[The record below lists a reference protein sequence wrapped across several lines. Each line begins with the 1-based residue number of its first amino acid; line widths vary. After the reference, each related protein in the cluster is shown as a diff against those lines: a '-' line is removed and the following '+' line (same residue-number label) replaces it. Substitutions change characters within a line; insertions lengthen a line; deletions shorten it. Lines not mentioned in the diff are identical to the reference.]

1 VISLLPDHRETLVLP
16 KPATVVYQIL
26 TAATS
31 HKLFV
36 QPDEKKLY
44 FNGWVRETRFRISLR
59 QRRANHYLPLV
70 IGQIEST
77 STGCLLFLDYKLFPM
92 TRLLL
97 TLWTIFL
104 VMGSFFV
111 WYQTKTFFIL
121 PSGFAIIILIHAI
134 VRSNFSLQLKP
145 TQEAMHNLL
154 A

>member
-1 VISLLPDHRETLVLP
+1 MVLP
-16 KPATVVYQIL
+16 KPAAEVYQIL
-26 TAATS
+26 TDATS
-31 HKLFV
+31 HRLFV
-36 QPDEKKLY
+36 QPDEQNLY

-59 QRRANHYLPLV
+59 QRRANHYLHLV
-70 IGQIEST
+70 IGQIETT

-104 VMGSFFV
+104 ILGSLVV
-111 WYQTKTFFIL
+111 WYQTKNIFVL
-121 PSGFAIIILIHAI
+121 PSGLVIIILIHAI

-154 A
+154 T

>member
-1 VISLLPDHRETLVLP
+1 MVIP
-16 KPATVVYQIL
+16 KPAAEVFQIL
-26 TAATS
+26 TEATS

-36 QPDEKKLY
+36 QHDEQKLF

-70 IGQIEST
+70 IGQIETT

-92 TRLLL
+92 TRLLM

-104 VMGSFFV
+104 ILGSLVVWFQAKNIFV
-111 WYQTKTFFIL
+111 L
-121 PSGFAIIILIHAI
+121 PSGLAIIVLIHAI